1 MHTKTLILLT
11 ACVVSLTITSCG
23 SANTDTN
30 TQESTSEQTDT
41 KRDALY
47 NYITDNLDYTITDL
61 RVVAEDEGY
70 HVVLNV
76 PGTPD
81 MLQKLCEDSLNCIN
95 KYAKEHDIS
104 VSKINPII
112 KTNSNVDFG
121 WSTEGTLYST
131 DTYPIAKDV
140 SVSDI
145 TTKLSENIDMETYHT
160 PDDEDVTSIA
170 DADIAWEII
179 STQDYVRD
187 NKECIG
193 YRIYINTDKA
203 SEQQYRSIFQEITDD
218 GKYLHTIWFYFS
230 KSAADGSGEADVIM
244 EQVTEGIIPIPKQ

>member
-30 TQESTSEQTDT
+30 TQESTSEQTDPE
-41 KRDALY
+41 RDALY

-70 HVVLNV
+70 HVVLYV

-81 MLQKLCEDSLNCIN
+81 MLQKLCEDSLTCIN
-95 KYAKEHDIS
+95 GYSDEHDIS

-112 KTNSNVDFG
+112 KTNDNVAFG
-121 WSTEGTLYST
+121 WSTNGTLYSI

-140 SVSDI
+140 AVSDI
-145 TTKLSENIDMETYHT
+145 TTKLSEKIDFATYFT
-160 PDDEDVTSIA
+160 PDAEDVSQIADEDIK
-170 DADIAWEII
+170 WEII
-179 STQDYVRD
+179 STQDYVRR
-187 NKECIG
+187 NKKCLG
-193 YRIYINTDKA
+193 YRVYINTRKA
-203 SEQQYRSIFQEITDD
+203 SPAQYSSIFEEITDD
-218 GKYLHTIWFYFS
+218 GKYLHTVWFYFS
-230 KSAADGSGEADVIM
+230 KSAADGSGEADIIM
-244 EQVTEGIIPIPKQ
+244 EQVAEGITPIPR